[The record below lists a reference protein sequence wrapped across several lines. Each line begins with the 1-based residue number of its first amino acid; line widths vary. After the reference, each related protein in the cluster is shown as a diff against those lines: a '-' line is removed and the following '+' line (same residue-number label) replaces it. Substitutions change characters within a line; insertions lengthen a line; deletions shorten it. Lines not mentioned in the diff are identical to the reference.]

1 MRLLVDMSSIIWT
14 CLSVGKDAEGAEYQD
29 EDGKKHWVNTAAY
42 GYEAAVNSIKA
53 TLERFNLTPIDM
65 VMVIEGMNA
74 KAQRLM
80 INREYKS
87 KRGKRPIEAYE
98 QFNALK
104 HNLIDVF
111 KSLGAIS
118 FQQDNVEGDDAIAWL
133 ALNSQ
138 DDVVIRSNDND
149 LSVLSGTNDHGA
161 KIITYIGGEV
171 DTNKYGMFPLEYVTL
186 YKALVG
192 DSGDTIKG
200 IKGFGHETWIKFH
213 SEFGEDGMEE
223 LCRLAR
229 LGSLQ
234 ELEEEAEQNKLIKQI
249 WDGRAEFLNSWK
261 LASLHPEWVDTM
273 HNVPVWGP
281 GMVTSTC
288 KDERLVQWA
297 GKTLLV
303 TAGNWNNFRSRFSN
317 AFKARPWI
325 ALDIETS
332 TPEESDDWLQA
343 QGNPDGVDVLG
354 SELTGMS
361 LTFGTNMQNTVY
373 ISVDH
378 TDTNNVTKDQVRE
391 LLEEIQASGVEIVI
405 QNVSFEGTVL
415 FNEFGKHW
423 YGNGYNGLLA
433 NWLDTKLEA
442 SYVDENDSL
451 GLKKLSRKWL
461 NYDQVEYKTVT
472 TIDNVQYKMNELSA
486 EHVFSY
492 ATDDTICT
500 AALHNFF
507 KLFME
512 LEGTYEVYKEVEI
525 ASSYLHTQSYIHG
538 TKISLQTLQELRQ
551 IDEEEYALA
560 WNIVRDYLIQ
570 KGWEGTAT
578 PVYKTELKAA
588 DIKEAHLIVTGQKL
602 DTQVRTPAKLL
613 AMIQDPLLKDGV
625 EKAIAGEFELLNELV
640 AMRFKGEPE
649 FNMGSPTQKVKLLY
663 EVMGLPIRVYNKP
676 TDAAKAR
683 GERQGSP
690 KTDNLAI
697 MYALQDAKESELAV
711 LNAMR
716 IMQMVSTRKSLYYDT
731 YGGFVHWKTG
741 RVHSSHNQCATNTRR
756 ASSSAPNVQQVSKNQ
771 KVEGYSPRVREVYV
785 PHKKG
790 AVIVSMDFMAQELR
804 VIADYSKDP
813 NMVACFVGDNLRDMH
828 AMTGLGIWNA
838 RKSLNWS
845 YETFVAALEDKSNE
859 FYVEVKKMRG
869 LGKQT
874 NFTTEFGA
882 AAPKLA
888 QTIMVTEEEAQVYIE
903 AKEAAF
909 PVVGEWKET
918 VIAEAKRCG
927 FVRTKLGGKRHLREA
942 LTSTDRFIS
951 SKAERQAVNFK
962 VQGSSAE
969 MTKLAE
975 GRMFKANL
983 EQLFDCEIIAAIHDE
998 VIASVMIED
1007 LFDFIPAMHNC
1018 MIQPYADMVIPVK
1031 SSISFGKSFGPAHQ
1045 IEIGDVPTREAIEK
1059 GLAELENY

>member
-1 MRLLVDMSSIIWT
+1 MRLLLDMSSTMWT
-14 CLSVGKDAEGAEYQD
+14 CLLAGKDTEGGEYQD
-29 EDGKKHWVNTAAY
+29 EDGKVHWVNTAAY
-42 GYEAAVNSIKA
+42 GYEHAVNSIKA
-53 TLERFNLTPIDM
+53 SLEKFNLTPIDM
-65 VMVIEGMNA
+65 VMVVEGMNA

-87 KRGKRPIEAYE
+87 KRGKRPVEAYTE
-98 QFNALK
+98 FNALK
-104 HNLIDVF
+104 AQLIEVF
-111 KSLGAIS
+111 SALGAIV
-118 FQQDNVEGDDAIAWL
+118 FQQDNVEADDAIAWL
-133 ALNSQ
+133 ALNSR
-138 DDVVIRSNDND
+138 DDVVVRSNDND
-149 LSVLSGTNDHGA
+149 LSVLSGANEHGA
-161 KIITYIGGEV
+161 KILTYIGGEV
-171 DTNKYGMFPLEYVTL
+171 DTNKYGMFPLKYVTL

-281 GMVTSTC
+281 GMVTTAC

-391 LLEEIQASGVEIVI
+391 LLEEIQASGVEIAI

-461 NYDQVEYKTVT
+461 NYDQVEYKTIT

-512 LEGTYEVYKEVEI
+512 LEGTYEVYKQVEI

-613 AMIQDPLLKDGV
+613 AMVQDPLLKDGI

-756 ASSSAPNVQQVSKNQ
+756 ASSSAPNTQQLSKNT
-771 KVEGYSPRVREVYV
+771 KVEGYSPRVRELIV
-785 PHKKG
+785 PHKKN

-813 NMVACFVGDNLRDMH
+813 NMVACFVGENLKDMH
-828 AMTGLGIWNA
+828 ALTGVGIFNE
-838 RKSLNWS
+838 RNTDQLT
-845 YETFVAALEDKSNE
+845 YEQFVEALESKDHPLYKDA
-859 FYVEVKKMRG
+859 KQMRA
-869 LGKQT
+869 LGKQC

-882 AAPKLA
+882 QAAKLSM
-888 QTIMVTEEEAQVYIE
+888 TMFVTEEEAQTYIE

-909 PVVGEWKET
+909 PVVVEWKDQT
-918 VIAEAKRCG
+918 VREAKQCG
-927 FVRTKLGGKRHLREA
+927 HVYTKLGAKRHLRE
-942 LTSTDRFIS
+942 LFNSTDRYVA

-975 GRMFKANL
+975 GRMWKAQL
-983 EQLFDCEIIAAIHDE
+983 EQRFDCEIIAPIHDE
-998 VIASVMIED
+998 VVFSCTLED
-1007 LFDFIPAMHNC
+1007 LFEFIPAAHAC
-1018 MIQPYADMVIPVK
+1018 MEQPYADMQIPIK
-1031 SSISFGKSFGPAHQ
+1031 SSISFGKTFGPAHQ
-1045 IEIGDVPTREAIEK
+1045 IEIGDTPSREAIER
-1059 GLAELENY
+1059 GLAEMA

>member
-1 MRLLVDMSSIIWT
+1 MRLLLDMSSTMWT
-14 CLSVGKDAEGAEYQD
+14 CLLAGKDAEGGEYKD
-29 EDGKKHWVNTAAY
+29 EDGKVHWVNTAAY
-42 GYEAAVNSIKA
+42 GYEHAVNSIKA
-53 TLERFNLTPIDM
+53 ALDKFNLTPIDM
-65 VMVIEGMNA
+65 VMVVEGMNA

-87 KRGKRPIEAYE
+87 KRGKRPVEAYTE
-98 QFNALK
+98 FNALK
-104 HNLIDVF
+104 AQLIEVF
-111 KSLGAIS
+111 SALGAIV
-118 FQQDNVEGDDAIAWL
+118 FQQDNVEADDAIAWL
-133 ALNSQ
+133 ALNSR
-138 DDVVIRSNDND
+138 DDVVVRSNDND
-149 LSVLSGTNDHGA
+149 LSVLSGTNEHGA
-161 KIITYIGGEV
+161 KIITYIGAEV
-171 DTNKYGMFPLEYVTL
+171 DTNKYGMFPLKYVSL
-186 YKALVG
+186 YKSLVG

-200 IKGFGHETWIKFH
+200 IKGFGAEAWIKFH
-213 SEFGEDGMEE
+213 AQFGEDGMEE
-223 LCRLAR
+223 MCRLAR

-234 ELEEEAEQNKLIKQI
+234 ELEEEAEQNKLVKQI
-249 WDGRAEFLNSWK
+249 WDGRADFLNSWK

-273 HNVPVWGP
+273 HNAPVWHP
-281 GMVTSTC
+281 GMVVAGCT
-288 KDERLVQWA
+288 DERLKHWS
-297 GKTLLV
+297 GTTLLV
-303 TAGNWNNFRSRFSN
+303 TADNWDGFRARFAK

-332 TPEESDDWLQA
+332 TPEESDEWLQA
-343 QGNPDGVDVLG
+343 QGNPDGVDTIG

-361 LTFGTNMQNTVY
+361 LTFGSNMQHTVY

-378 TDTNNVTKDQVRE
+378 TETNNVAKSDVKA
-391 LLEEIQASGVEIVI
+391 LLEEIQASGTEIVI

-415 FNEFGKHW
+415 FNEFGQSW
-423 YGNGYNGLLA
+423 LDNGYNGLLA

-461 NYDQVEYKTVT
+461 NYDQVEYKTIT
-472 TIDNVQYKMNELSA
+472 TIDGVQYKMNELSA
-486 EHVFSY
+486 KHVLSY
-492 ATDDTICT
+492 ASDDTICT

-507 KLFME
+507 KLFMQ
-512 LEGTYEVYKEVEI
+512 LEGTWDVYRTVEI
-525 ASSYLHTQSYIHG
+525 DSSYLHTQSYIHG
-538 TKISLQTLQELRQ
+538 TKISLQTLQELRE
-551 IDEEEYALA
+551 IDTEEYNEA
-560 WNIVRDYLIQ
+560 WKVVRNYLIE

-578 PVYKTELKAA
+578 PVYKGELKAA
-588 DIKEAHLIVTGQKL
+588 DIKEAHLIVTGSKL
-602 DTQVRTPAKLL
+602 ETQVRTPAKLL
-613 AMIQDPLLKDGV
+613 AMIADPLLKDGV

-663 EVMGLPIRVYNKP
+663 EVMQLPIRVYNKP
-676 TDAAKAR
+676 TDAMKQR
-683 GERQGSP
+683 GEKQGSP

-697 MYALQDAKESELAV
+697 MYALQDAKEEEYGV

-716 IMQMVSTRKSLYYDT
+716 IMQMVSTRRSLYYDT

-771 KVEGYSPRVREVYV
+771 KVEGYSPRVREVYI

-813 NMVACFVGDNLRDMH
+813 NMVSCFVGDNLRDMH

-838 RKSLNWS
+838 RKSMDWS
-845 YETFVAALEDKSNE
+845 YETFVSALEDKSNPH
-859 FYVEVKKMRG
+859 YVEVKKMRG

-888 QTIMVTEEEAQVYIE
+888 QTIMVTEEEAQVYID

-918 VIAEAKRCG
+918 VIEEAKRCG

-942 LTSTDRFIS
+942 LTSTDRYVA

-983 EQLFDCEIIAAIHDE
+983 EQRFDCEIIAAIHDE

-1007 LFDFIPAMHNC
+1007 LFDFVPAMHSC
-1018 MIQPYADMVIPVK
+1018 MVQPYADMTIPVK

-1045 IEIGDVPTREAIEK
+1045 IEIGELPTKEAIEK
-1059 GLAELENY
+1059 GLAELETN